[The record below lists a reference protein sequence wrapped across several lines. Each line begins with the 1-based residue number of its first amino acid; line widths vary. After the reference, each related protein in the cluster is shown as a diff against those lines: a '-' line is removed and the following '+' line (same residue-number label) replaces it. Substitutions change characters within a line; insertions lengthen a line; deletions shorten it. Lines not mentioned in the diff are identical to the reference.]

1 MGGAVLL
8 CALWKHYPDDSA
20 PSNRAPT
27 VDGPFALVLAT
38 QPMQVP
44 QAPTPAD
51 FELSARD
58 LEKRAMRTQDT
69 EPSGKT

>member
-1 MGGAVLL
+1 
-8 CALWKHYPDDSA
+8 
-20 PSNRAPT
+20 
-27 VDGPFALVLAT
+27 
-38 QPMQVP
+38 MQVP

-58 LEKRAMRTQDT
+58 LEKRAMRTQDN